1 MEWATSSGQDGK
13 SKGRMS
19 EDAETKAAKKTKKGG
34 KWKFLFN
41 ARQMASHR
49 REEPLTARMLLL
61 RDAASRAGLA
71 RIKRLWILVYLNYSA
86 KWTLLA
92 ASGYM

>member
-34 KWKFLFN
+34 K
-41 ARQMASHR
+41 
-49 REEPLTARMLLL
+49 
-61 RDAASRAGLA
+61 
-71 RIKRLWILVYLNYSA
+71 
-86 KWTLLA
+86 
-92 ASGYM
+92 